1 MNTNNMTTELIQL
14 SQQAEASILTGDFV
28 NARLKCGQIVKR
40 SGEFLN

>member
-14 SQQAEASILTGDFV
+14 SQQAHASILTGDFV

-40 SGEFLN
+40 TGEFLN

>member
-1 MNTNNMTTELIQL
+1 MNTTTTITELIQL